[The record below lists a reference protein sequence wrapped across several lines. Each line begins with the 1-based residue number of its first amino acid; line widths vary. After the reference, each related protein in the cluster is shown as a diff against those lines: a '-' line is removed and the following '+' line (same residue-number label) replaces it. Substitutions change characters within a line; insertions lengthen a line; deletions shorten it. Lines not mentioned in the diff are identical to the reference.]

1 MWYPK
6 KVSIFTINFS
16 ALKVTFLYGRTGIRL
31 LVAYRVHCRF
41 RTENITAA
49 YPAHPTAY
57 PCHTVAYPACPAAF
71 PACSVAYPAFPGA

>member
-6 KVSIFTINFS
+6 KVCTFTINFFGS
-16 ALKVTFLYGRTGIRL
+16 LSDFFLYGRIRL
-31 LVAYRVHCRF
+31 LVAYRLHCRF